1 MSTNIRA
8 MLGIAES
15 DLRQQFKSGTFIS
28 NIVLSV
34 LFTLLL
40 GAALGSASNLHNLPV
55 NVYDPG
61 QRIHFHSTGLVTISH
76 IRSASASE
84 DQVKTGQAVA
94 AVNVSSSG
102 FKILLDDT
110 NGPDVNGDVSK
121 ELSDQIKASLIPQT
135 GASTIK
141 LQTLFGMDT
150 QSSFYGM
157 RLVAAQLMPVA
168 VFLFALVLMGEGL
181 ILEKQNH
188 TLFEL
193 AMAPVRPV
201 WIILGKM
208 LGGALTL
215 VSVLVAVFL
224 VTQYVFGVH
233 ANGNLLLLFLSCFV
247 MGLGLLGF
255 SYIMGSVFPSVEI
268 YRGVMSLVLVLPAL
282 FISGVFTPVR
292 SLPDAVQSIAHIIPL
307 SWCVDIVRDVMFK
320 HGTFAQATPDL
331 LLLGAFLIVTLAL
344 GPLAVGRLL
353 VTSRR

>member
-1 MSTNIRA
+1 MNTNIRA

-15 DLRQQFKSGTFIS
+15 DLRQQLKSGTFVS

-61 QRIHFHSTGLVTISH
+61 QRIHFFNTGLVTIRH
-76 IRSASASE
+76 ISSATVSE
-84 DQVKTGQAVA
+84 NQVKSGQAVA
-94 AVNVSSSG
+94 AVTVSSNG
-102 FKILLDDT
+102 FNILLDDT
-110 NGPDVNGDVSK
+110 NGPDLNGDVSK
-121 ELSDQIKASLIPQT
+121 ELSDQIKASLTPQP
-135 GASTIK
+135 GASAIK
-141 LQTLFGMDT
+141 LQTLFGLDT
-150 QSSFYGM
+150 QSPFYGM
-157 RLVAAQLMPVA
+157 SLVAAQLMPVA

-181 ILEKQNH
+181 IAEKQNH

-215 VSVLVAVFL
+215 ISVLVAVFL

-233 ANGNLLLLFLSCFV
+233 PNGNLLLLFLSCFI

-255 SYIMGSVFPSVEI
+255 SYIMGSIFPSVEV
-268 YRGVMSLVLVLPAL
+268 YRGFMSLVLVLPAL

-292 SLPDAVQSIAHIIPL
+292 SLPDAVQSIAHVIPL

-320 HGTFAQATPDL
+320 HGTFAQAIPNL
-331 LLLGAFLIVTLAL
+331 LLLGAFLVVTLAL

-353 VTSRR
+353 VASRR